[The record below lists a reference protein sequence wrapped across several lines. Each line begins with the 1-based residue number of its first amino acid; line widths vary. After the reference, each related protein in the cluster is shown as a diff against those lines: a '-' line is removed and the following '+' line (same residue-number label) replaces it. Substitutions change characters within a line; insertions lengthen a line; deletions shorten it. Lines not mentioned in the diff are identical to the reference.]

1 MTSNTQKEAM
11 VEVRNF
17 DTSRAK
23 NSFKGNFDLI
33 IRTWGI
39 IFHGCSLFEKEGQQ
53 WIKLPQRSVK
63 NDMGM
68 WDHTPIVSL
77 INPELLKRLQTLAIE
92 AISKL
97 PAQEIKTSSEPL
109 IYPGSFVQPGQTG
122 IPSPKQSYEEQGLPF

>member
-1 MTSNTQKEAM
+1 MTNNMPKEAM
-11 VEVRNF
+11 VEVKNF

-23 NSFKGNFDLI
+23 NSFKGSFDLV

-63 NDMGM
+63 NDMGT

-77 INPELLKRLQTLAIE
+77 VNPELLKRLQTLTIE

-97 PAQEIKTSSEPL
+97 PTTEVKTSNDPL
-109 IYPGSFVQPGQTG
+109 IYPGSLVQPGQ
-122 IPSPKQSYEEQGLPF
+122 IPSAKQAYEEQGLPF